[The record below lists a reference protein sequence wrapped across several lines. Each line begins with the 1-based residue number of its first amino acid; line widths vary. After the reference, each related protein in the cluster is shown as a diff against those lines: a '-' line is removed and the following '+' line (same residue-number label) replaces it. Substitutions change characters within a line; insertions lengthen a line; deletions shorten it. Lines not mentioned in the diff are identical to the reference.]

1 MSFPYSESFD
11 SLIAIADSFIE
22 TSLTFMVKD
31 FENNKHQD
39 LVHIQPV
46 PTVESV
52 NLSVHKQKSK
62 PETKNLI
69 KNFSKAII

>member
-1 MSFPYSESFD
+1 
-11 SLIAIADSFIE
+11 
-22 TSLTFMVKD
+22 MVKD